1 MDWLRSRKAVINCEN
16 SSVNLT
22 TSSGEE
28 VKYVATQ
35 SAAEICRVNQLEG
48 STLEDIWI
56 VNEYPDVF
64 PEELPSM
71 PPE

>member
-1 MDWLRSRKAVINCEN
+1 MH
-16 SSVNLT
+16 LT

-28 VKYVATQ
+28 VVYVATQ
-35 SAAEICRVNQLEG
+35 SAVEICRVNQLEG
-48 STLEDIWI
+48 TTLEDIRI
-56 VNEYPDVF
+56 VNEYTDVF